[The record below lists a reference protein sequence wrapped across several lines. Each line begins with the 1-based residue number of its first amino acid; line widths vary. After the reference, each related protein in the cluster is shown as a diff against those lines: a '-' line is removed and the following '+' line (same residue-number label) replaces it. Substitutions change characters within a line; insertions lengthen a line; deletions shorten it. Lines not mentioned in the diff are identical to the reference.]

1 MKRML
6 ALIGMSALL
15 LSAGGCAIAGTP
27 GTIDNRMSGSFS
39 ANVTLSTADGETKGT
54 LTRYGD
60 DAWSMMFSEPK
71 ALAGVQLDFLDD
83 EVTASYKGL
92 EFSVPQS
99 AQAVRTMLEELMDL
113 VDEKAEDTAW
123 EGKQEDDRVIYE
135 CEQDETACTLTFQKD
150 GTPIEYTLPSY
161 GLTLLFDSFT
171 EGTGTSATESTT
183 EETAESTEAV
193 TSESASENQ

>member
-1 MKRML
+1 MRRMF
-6 ALIGMSALL
+6 AFIGMSALL

-27 GTIDNRMSGSFS
+27 GTIDNRMTGSFS
-39 ANVTLSTADGETKGT
+39 ADVTLSTADGETKGT
-54 LTRYGD
+54 LTRYGNE
-60 DAWSMMFSEPK
+60 AWSMVFSEPK

-123 EGKQEDDRVIYE
+123 EGKQEEDRVVFE
-135 CEQDETACTLTFQKD
+135 CELDDTACTLSFQED

-161 GLTLLFDSFT
+161 GLTLYFDSFT
-171 EGTGTSATESTT
+171 EGTSAPATEAATAGT
-183 EETAESTEAV
+183 EESTEAV
-193 TSESASENQ
+193 TSESTSESQ